1 MTWLRTRDYFS
12 DLLWQ
17 KKERGEQ
24 MKTHLRLAI
33 VCVGAFLWCLS
44 SAEAERADWK
54 VLQQSTYGDTFSYD
68 AASVKHTEGNTI
80 TVWART
86 QSGKYL
92 YEIDCKNKK
101 ARILEGA
108 GATASEWFNIS
119 GGGDELLHKA
129 LCP

>member
-1 MTWLRTRDYFS
+1 
-12 DLLWQ
+12 
-17 KKERGEQ
+17 
-24 MKTHLRLAI
+24 MKTNLKVAI
-33 VCVGAFLWCLS
+33 ACVGVFLCCLGPAV
-44 SAEAERADWK
+44 AECADWK

-68 AASVKHTEGNTI
+68 AASVKHTEGDTI

-86 QSGKYL
+86 QSGRYL
-92 YEIDCKNKK
+92 YEMDCKNKK

-129 LCP
+129 VCP